1 MSKYPICK
9 SCGAKMTEYDG
20 CAWYTCPEC
29 GDSVRDNGNGSST
42 WSNEIFGGGNKQ
54 HKSDFELADF
64 CHGGDLMED

>member
-20 CAWYTCPEC
+20 WAWYTCPEC
-29 GDSVRDNGNGSST
+29 GDAVRDNGDGSWT
-42 WSNEIFGGGNKQ
+42 WQNEIFGGGSKH

-64 CHGGDLMED
+64 CRGGDLTED